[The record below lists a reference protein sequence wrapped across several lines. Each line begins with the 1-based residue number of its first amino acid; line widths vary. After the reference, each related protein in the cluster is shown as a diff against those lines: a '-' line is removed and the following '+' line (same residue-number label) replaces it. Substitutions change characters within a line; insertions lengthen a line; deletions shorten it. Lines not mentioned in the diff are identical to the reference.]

1 MPRVVSVFQE
11 INMMKRLPVD
21 GIAKASDGPPYEV
34 LWISHGLVTTHYTT
48 YSSPLSTHGASSPHS
63 FHHDNRFRSHERYPI
78 TSIVHV
84 QCSQHVRAASS
95 LDESR
100 ESITVGSLGRQPE
113 TQSSGE
119 LKRKALD
126 YSLWRYRI
134 MSLWIRSW
142 QGFPSHRLQS
152 HPQALEGFLQ
162 GISGE

>member
-1 MPRVVSVFQE
+1 MFQE
-11 INMMKRLPVD
+11 IDMMKRLPVD

-113 TQSSGE
+113 TQSV
-119 LKRKALD
+119 
-126 YSLWRYRI
+126 
-134 MSLWIRSW
+134 
-142 QGFPSHRLQS
+142 RLQLVEVQNHVAMDQIVARIPVTS
-152 HPQALEGFLQ
+152 TAITSASAGRLLARHFW
-162 GISGE
+162 